1 MKSLLPFICLLFTVY
16 VQGQSYQQLTD
27 SAWTIMRQAT
37 DSATR
42 QAMQQKALDLYEKAF
57 SRFPREKD
65 GVSLYKA
72 GYLAGVLEKKEAAF
86 NYLEQAV
93 DKQEWGIVLGRY
105 ANNEF
110 ANLVHDERWK
120 QLLQKATHNKTAFIR
135 ALLQYQQGLEKQ
147 AMDKRIPINATD
159 NGQAIYQKIRAYNQ
173 FPAIGKQAVSMS
185 LPLHDSVT
193 TPYLVYLPLHYN
205 PKQSYPLLFFLHGGV
220 RNTTSFPDYT
230 DASWGEGWNR
240 FYTQYATANNVIM
253 VYPNGNRRYNW
264 MTPDS
269 GFFMVPEILRRVK
282 QLFNVDDN
290 RIFIS
295 GHSNGASGSFAYLL
309 KQPAPFAGFFGF
321 NTKPKVF
328 TGGTFIRNIL
338 NRSFMNVSTDEDY
351 YFPPAANDTLS
362 ALMRRIGADY
372 QDYRF
377 NGFPHW
383 FPAFDTSEGA
393 YKTIFHRVTTTQRNP
408 LATELYWECDDT
420 RYGTCDWLQITGL
433 DTTGHR
439 APWHDSLNF
448 TIHEWKNYNDKDSLI
463 TLDTLAY
470 AFSFP
475 RRSGAVKAQYANN
488 IFSLET
494 SQVKS
499 LRIRISPDMVD
510 ITRPV
515 IVRVNGKEAFKGKV
529 QYNKAFILD
538 HFNATADRKT
548 IWIDKVDVVVR

>member
-1 MKSLLPFICLLFTVY
+1 MKRVLPLICLFIATY
-16 VQGQSYQQLTD
+16 TQGQ
-27 SAWTIMRQAT
+27 
-37 DSATR
+37 
-42 QAMQQKALDLYEKAF
+42 
-57 SRFPREKD
+57 P
-65 GVSLYKA
+65 A
-72 GYLAGVLEKKEAAF
+72 GKPAI
-86 NYLEQAV
+86 
-93 DKQEWGIVLGRY
+93 D
-105 ANNEF
+105 
-110 ANLVHDERWK
+110 
-120 QLLQKATHNKTAFIR
+120 TA
-135 ALLQYQQGLEKQ
+135 ALLRSLARYQQGLEKQ
-147 AMDKRIPINATD
+147 SMDQQLHFTGRD
-159 NGQAIYQKIRAYNQ
+159 DGQAVYQQIRQYNR
-173 FPAIGKQAVSMS
+173 FPTVGKRTVSLN
-185 LPLHDSVT
+185 LPITDSVT

-205 PKQSYPLLFFLHGGV
+205 PTQSYPLLFFLHGGV
-220 RNTTSFPDYT
+220 RSNKSFPAYT
-230 DASWGEGWNR
+230 DSTWGEGWNR

-253 VYPNGNRRYNW
+253 VYPSANRRYNW
-264 MTPDS
+264 MNPDS

-290 RIFIS
+290 RVFIS

-383 FPAFDTSEGA
+383 FPAFDTSEAA
-393 YKTIFHRVTTTQRNP
+393 YKTIFHRIVTTQRNP
-408 LATELYWECDDT
+408 LAAELYWECDDV
-420 RYGTCDWLQITGL
+420 RYGSCDWLQITSL

-439 APWHDSLNF
+439 ATWHDSLNF
-448 TIHEWKNYNDKDSLI
+448 TIHQWKDYNDKDSLI
-463 TLDTLAY
+463 TRDTLAY

-488 IFSLET
+488 VFSLAT
-494 SQVKS
+494 SQVKGV
-499 LRIRISPDMVD
+499 RIRISPDMVD

-515 IVRVNGKEAFKGKV
+515 IVRVNGKEAFTGKV
-529 QYNKAFILD
+529 HYNKTFILG